1 MGFISLVDKI
11 QFMLISSRYICIRSI
26 VALKSGEL
34 HIDCFHVT
42 SSKSNFYTI
51 HLRKLVI
58 SSFLLI
64 SYFSETKPL
73 FT

>member
-1 MGFISLVDKI
+1 MGFISLVDEI

-26 VALKSGEL
+26 VPLKSGEL
-34 HIDCFHVT
+34 HIDRFHVT

-51 HLRKLVI
+51 HLRKL
-58 SSFLLI
+58 LI